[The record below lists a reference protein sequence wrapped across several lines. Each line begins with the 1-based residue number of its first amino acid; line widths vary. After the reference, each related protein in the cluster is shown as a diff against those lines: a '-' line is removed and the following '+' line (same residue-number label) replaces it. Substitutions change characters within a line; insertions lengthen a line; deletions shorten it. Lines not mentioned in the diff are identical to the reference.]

1 MNDLVK
7 SEYAYGGQ
15 LADEVFAEWLESGME
30 IGCHSLMGES
40 YRAGFIDRLAEL
52 LDVPRRSRNALVVED
67 PGDQWQQEW
76 AGLSVAQVVFEECPT
91 DLGLSM
97 RGDCQCQSK

>member
-15 LADEVFAEWLESGME
+15 LADEVFAEWLESGMQ
-30 IGCHSLMGES
+30 IGHRSLMGES

-52 LDVPRRSRNALVVED
+52 LDVRRGRGDRVVGKATGNAREQKRAGISLSEIV
-67 PGDQWQQEW
+67 PQECL
-76 AGLSVAQVVFEECPT
+76 ASVGSA
-91 DLGLSM
+91 M
-97 RGDCQCQSK
+97 RGDS